1 VTPSLSSYFPS
12 HSLDPSS
19 SFTSPQKSSRR
30 SQSKHKSG
38 FDAARETFRSRLL
51 TSSCMVPLAHPY
63 SGPTVSK
70 SCFAQLSKRSRH
82 MIILHCSCGWK
93 SVLIVYVE
101 IRSEIFIFFCYAQ
114 PILCPNILLLP
125 PANLHL
131 ASYFFWLG
139 IRTQVLNKRF

>member
-101 IRSEIFIFFCYAQ
+101 IRSEIFIFFL
-114 PILCPNILLLP
+114 LCTTYTLPQHIAAATREPPPGVLLF
-125 PANLHL
+125 L
-131 ASYFFWLG
+131 AWDTDTSS
-139 IRTQVLNKRF
+139 Q